1 MTKYNNFVY
10 LTICEVTLKTYKRT
24 GFSTHGSYCR
34 WMGISLNDEKVSS
47 LVKLH
52 VSIISEVLK
61 NIFAMDAKTSG
72 VYIADYFLQNK
83 YVVFEN
89 VVRAT
94 KEFYPTTED
103 LY

>member
-1 MTKYNNFVY
+1 M
-10 LTICEVTLKTYKRT
+10 TICEVTLKLYKKT
-24 GFSTHGSYCR
+24 GFSSHYSYCR
-34 WMGISLNDEKVSS
+34 HMGVSLGDEKVGGLLKYHS
-47 LVKLH
+47 
-52 VSIISEVLK
+52 SIISDVLE

-72 VYIADYFLQNK
+72 GYIADYFLFEK

-94 KEFYPTTED
+94 KEFYPTTQD

>member
-72 VYIADYFLQNK
+72 GYIADYFLLNK
-83 YVVFEN
+83 YLIFEKI
-89 VVRAT
+89 VRAT
-94 KEFYPTTED
+94 KEFYPTTGD